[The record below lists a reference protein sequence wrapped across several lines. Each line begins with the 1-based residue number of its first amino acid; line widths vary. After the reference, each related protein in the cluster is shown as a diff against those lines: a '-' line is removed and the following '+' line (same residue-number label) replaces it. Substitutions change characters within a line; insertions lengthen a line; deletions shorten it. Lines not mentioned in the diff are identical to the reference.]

1 MRDSVQI
8 EHRQHKSIQSDK
20 LTVTASHT
28 IKVYLMCLDK
38 FFWRNRMTEEYKIK
52 ILMAAYARGI
62 PMDRVYRIL
71 LRGK

>member
-1 MRDSVQI
+1 
-8 EHRQHKSIQSDK
+8 
-20 LTVTASHT
+20 
-28 IKVYLMCLDK
+28 
-38 FFWRNRMTEEYKIK
+38 MTEEYKIK